1 MMEMFTSRAG
11 KVSSRA
17 AGGFSAVAVIGMIG
31 AAITVDPDMVRRW
44 EGRRLNPYQDIVGVW
59 TVCYGETRNIE
70 RRRYSVAECNE
81 MLYRAKFEDFGPAV
95 INCTPGIAD
104 NPPVLL
110 ASISLA
116 YNIGTGAYCRST
128 VARRFN
134 AGDIRGGCDAFIMWR
149 FAGGREVR
157 GLLNRR
163 NDERRICL
171 QGVAS

>member
-1 MMEMFTSRAG
+1 MKLDKAG
-11 KVSSRA
+11 KVTSRA
-17 AGGFSAVAVIGMIG
+17 AGGFSAIAVIGMIG
-31 AAITVDPDMVRRW
+31 AAIAYEPDLVRRW
-44 EGRRLNPYQDIVGVW
+44 EGRRLDPYQDIVGVW
-59 TVCYGETRNIE
+59 TVCYGETRGIE
-70 RRRYSVAECNE
+70 RRRHSPAECSE

-104 NPPVLL
+104 RPPVLL

-116 YNIGTGAYCRST
+116 YNIGTSAYCRST

-134 AGDIRGGCDAFIMWR
+134 AGDFKGGCDGFLAWR

-163 NDERRICL
+163 RDERRICL
-171 QGVAS
+171 EGA